1 MTRISPT
8 DLSFLLLER
17 ANRPNHMA
25 AFTIF
30 QKPPGQESSF
40 GPRLF
45 DAYRHSQ
52 AAKPFNHKL
61 KWLGRDVASWET
73 VEPDMGYHIRHIAVP
88 APGSMQ
94 QFHETVSF
102 LNTSLLDRGHPLWEC
117 YIIDGIENDR
127 IAVMI
132 KVHHALIDGEGGLR
146 AMRNFL
152 SDSPDDKTL
161 AGPWM
166 SFENAD
172 RPRRTRTIMSR
183 RERLQGMLGGLS
195 KLPGDV
201 FGVSAD
207 VVDLGAQSLNLKAR
221 KASLPFT
228 ARRTLFNNTPKSAA
242 RAYADVELPLA
253 DVKAVAKAT
262 DTSVNDVVMTVIDD
276 ALHHYLDE
284 HQVPTDR
291 PLVAF
296 MPMSLRDKSGGGGGN
311 QVSAELIP
319 MGAPQASPV
328 ERLKEINT
336 ATTSAKDKG
345 RGMQATS
352 RQAYALLLLSS
363 LTMADTVPWL
373 GKVPS
378 ANLVISNMKGPTEQL
393 YLAGAPMV
401 AFNGLPIVPPGA
413 GLNVTF
419 ASMNTALCIAIGAAP
434 EAVHEPFRLA
444 ELIEQAFRALQIDA
458 GATSPEIN
466 PAMAGRRPSL
476 RDRNVNHTTP
486 NSRTP

>member
-17 ANRPNHMA
+17 PNRPNHMA

-30 QKPPGQESSF
+30 EKPPGQESAF

-45 DAYRHSQ
+45 DAYRQSE
-52 AAKPFNHKL
+52 AAEPFNHKL
-61 KWLGRDVASWET
+61 KWLGRDVAAWET
-73 VEPDMGYHIRHIAVP
+73 VEPDMQYHIRHIAIP
-88 APGSMQ
+88 TPGSMQ

-117 YIIDGIENDR
+117 YVIDGIEHSR

-132 KVHHALIDGEGGLR
+132 KVHHSLIDGEGGLR

-166 SFENAD
+166 SFENAEK
-172 RPRRTRTIMSR
+172 PRRTDTAGSR
-183 RERLQGMLGGLS
+183 SERLQGMLTGLS
-195 KLPGDV
+195 KLPGDIV
-201 FGVSAD
+201 GVGAD
-207 VVDLGAQSLNLKAR
+207 VADLGAQSLNLKAR
-221 KASLPFT
+221 TASLPFT

-253 DVKAVAKAT
+253 DVKALAKAT
-262 DTSVNDVVMTVIDD
+262 DTSVNDVVMTIIDD
-276 ALHHYLDE
+276 ALHRYLGE
-284 HQVPTDR
+284 HQASTDA

-296 MPMSLRDKSGGGGGN
+296 MPMSLRDKSGGGGN

-319 MGAPQASPV
+319 MGAPEASPL
-328 ERLKEINT
+328 ERLKEINA
-336 ATTSAKDKG
+336 ATMRAKDKG
-345 RGMQATS
+345 RSMQTTS
-352 RQAYALLLLSS
+352 RQFYALLLLGS
-363 LTMADTVPWL
+363 LTMADAVPWL
-373 GKVPS
+373 SKVPS
-378 ANLVISNMKGPTEQL
+378 ANLVISNMKGPSEQL

-401 AFNGLPIVPPGA
+401 AFQGLPIVPPGA
-413 GLNVTF
+413 GLNITF
-419 ASMNTALCIAIGAAP
+419 ASIGTGLCIAVGAAP

-444 ELIEQAFRALQIDA
+444 ELMEQAFQSLQSA
-458 GATSPEIN
+458 ASTTSPT
-466 PAMAGRRPSL
+466 AADDPSL
-476 RDRNVNHTTP
+476 RDENVRHTTRK
-486 NSRTP
+486 SRTP

>member
-17 ANRPNHMA
+17 ANRPSHMA

-30 QKPPGQESSF
+30 QKPKGQESSF

-52 AAKPFNHKL
+52 AAKPFNYQL
-61 KWLGRDVASWET
+61 KWLGKDIAAWET
-73 VEPDMGYHIRHIAVP
+73 VEPDMRNHIRHIAVP

-117 YIIDGIENDR
+117 YIIDGIENGR

-132 KVHHALIDGEGGLR
+132 KVHHSLIDGEGGLR

-152 SDSPDDKTL
+152 SDSPDNKTL

-166 SFENAD
+166 SFESTD
-172 RPRRTRTIMSR
+172 KPRRARPIVSR
-183 RERLQGMLGGLS
+183 RLRLQGMLRGLS

-201 FGVSAD
+201 VGVGAD
-207 VVDLGAQSLNLKAR
+207 VIDLGAQSLNLKAR

-228 ARRTLFNNTPKSAA
+228 ARRTLFNNTAKSAA

-262 DTSVNDVVMTVIDD
+262 DTSVNDVVMTIIDD
-276 ALHHYLDE
+276 ALHHYLGE
-284 HQVPTDR
+284 HQVPTDK

-296 MPMSLRDKSGGGGGN
+296 MPMSLRDESGGGGGN

-319 MGAPQASPV
+319 MGAPEASPI

-336 ATTSAKDKG
+336 ATTKAKDKG
-345 RGMQATS
+345 RGMQTTS
-352 RQAYALLLLSS
+352 RQAYGLLLLSS
-363 LTMADTVPWL
+363 LTMSDTVPWL

-393 YLAGAPMV
+393 YLAGAPLV
-401 AFNGLPIVPPGA
+401 AFHGLPIVPPGA

-419 ASMNTALCIAIGAAP
+419 ASVNTELCIAIGAAP

-444 ELIEQAFRALQIDA
+444 ELIERAFRALQIDA
-458 GATSPEIN
+458 GATSPTT
-466 PAMAGRRPSL
+466 AGRRPSL
-476 RDRNVNHTTP
+476 RDQRVNHTTP
-486 NSRTP
+486 KSRTP